1 MPTTTA
7 APAAH
12 HQNPI
17 KENPVQQPA
26 TGQQSID
33 DDPPDFA
40 AWLTQQ
46 GRGTTNE
53 ELSEA
58 LRTLV
63 KACIATGKKGT
74 LRLTITVAPDGDH
87 LIVSD
92 EIALKTPEHNRPA
105 SVWFSEGDQLVRNDP
120 NQPHLFRS

>member
-1 MPTTTA
+1 MTTEPTTDKPT
-7 APAAH
+7 
-12 HQNPI
+12 
-17 KENPVQQPA
+17 V
-26 TGQQSID
+26 D
-33 DDPPDFA
+33 DEPQDFA

-46 GRGTTNE
+46 GRGTTNQ

-63 KACIATGKKGT
+63 KACIDTGKKGT
-74 LRLTITVAPDGDH
+74 LRLTVTVAPDGEH

-92 EIALKTPEHNRPA
+92 EIAVKCPEHNRPA
-105 SVWFSEGDQLVRNDP
+105 SVWFADGEHLVRNDP